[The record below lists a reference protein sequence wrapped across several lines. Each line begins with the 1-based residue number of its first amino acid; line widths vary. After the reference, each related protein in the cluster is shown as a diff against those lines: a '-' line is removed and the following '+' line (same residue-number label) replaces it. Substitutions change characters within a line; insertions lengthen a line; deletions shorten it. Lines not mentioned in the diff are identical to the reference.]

1 MGTTPTPPKSPGSSL
16 PPPDHLRP
24 RRGPWPGPSLG
35 IWPPLDSLLAA
46 LMVTPLHFRDTP
58 QGFQC
63 CPSHGPAPGP
73 RPPPSVRS
81 ASGLSRPSSK
91 FSLSSLLPKLF
102 PPLCSLMP
110 LSRGREA
117 TPHRGLAGGLG
128 PTPASPPLWSPCHS
142 ITPFYL
148 HLVLSNETL
157 LSGPLGPRFLSSPSP
172 PESGSTPEFCPHL
185 PPACVRGL
193 SLSQFAY
200 TRSIYSHPMTKLSVS
215 RVLQSSRPVS
225 LPEILPWTF

>member
-1 MGTTPTPPKSPGSSL
+1 ML
-16 PPPDHLRP
+16 PFA
-24 RRGPWPGPSLG
+24 W
-35 IWPPLDSLLAA
+35 
-46 LMVTPLHFRDTP
+46 
-58 QGFQC
+58 
-63 CPSHGPAPGP
+63 PGP
-73 RPPPSVRS
+73 RPPAPGPCSRPPTQHS

-102 PPLCSLMP
+102 SPLCSLMP
-110 LSRGREA
+110 LSRGREP

-128 PTPASPPLWSPCHS
+128 PTLASPPLWSPCHS

-172 PESGSTPEFCPHL
+172 LESGSTPEFCPHL

-225 LPEILPWTF
+225 LPEILPWTFYNLSFQRVQGQAFTSPVPLVTLLPLLMTQLRQLLQPWPEARYFSNNNNNK